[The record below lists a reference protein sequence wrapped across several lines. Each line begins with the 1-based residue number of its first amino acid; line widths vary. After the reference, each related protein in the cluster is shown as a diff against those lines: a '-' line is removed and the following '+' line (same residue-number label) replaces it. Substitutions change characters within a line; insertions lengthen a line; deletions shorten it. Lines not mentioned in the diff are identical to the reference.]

1 MCSAGHSSCD
11 SITVAQSWV
20 DFRTAI
26 NEKKEWHRTKRA
38 QKINSRAETQNKK
51 KRPTSKTQ
59 NYRISNSLRDKRGNV
74 IFS

>member
-1 MCSAGHSSCD
+1 MCSAGHGSRD

-51 KRPTSKTQ
+51 KGQPARLKITGFQ
-59 NYRISNSLRDKRGNV
+59 RALQIRGEM
-74 IFS
+74 